1 MLILFINERFQVR
14 SYILGGL
21 ARMGEEVLESLLR
34 FKEPCLEVLK
44 LLFESEVVFSQKV
57 VMLDFPI

>member
-1 MLILFINERFQVR
+1 MLVLFINERFQVR

-34 FKEPCLEVLK
+34 FKESCLEILK
-44 LLFESEVVFSQKV
+44 LLFESEVVFGQKG

>member
-1 MLILFINERFQVR
+1 MLVFFINERFQVR

-34 FKEPCLEVLK
+34 FKEP
-44 LLFESEVVFSQKV
+44 
-57 VMLDFPI
+57 